1 MVHINTKLG
10 QIKGFVTDDQL
21 SEYAAKV
28 ESTFK
33 TIYDKSGAGSDF
45 LGWVTLPSEIN
56 DGFIQDIKNQ
66 ADILREK
73 SEIFVVVGIGG
84 SYLGAR
90 AVIEALSHQ
99 FAPFISRKGETQV
112 VYAGHNMS
120 EEYMVELLELLDNK
134 DYSMAVISKS
144 GTTTEPAVAFRILKN
159 HIEKKYGKEEAK
171 TRIVAITDKERG
183 ALKTLADNEGYK
195 TYVVPDD
202 VGGRYSVLTP
212 VGLLPIAVAG
222 IDIEQLVKGALEVE
236 RYCQDNKNADNE
248 VAKYAIARQ
257 ALYHQGKTNEI
268 MVSYEPRLHYIAE
281 WWKQLY
287 GESEGKDGKGIFPAS
302 DTFTTDLHSMGQYI
316 QEGRR
321 NLFEQ
326 HGNYEIMDYYWAI
339 DEGKI
344 DKDYHVWW
352 GYEDLKIFDYAEEE
366 LLKISKKDEPF
377 NFTLLT
383 ADTHFTDGY
392 MDDSCEIKFDNKYAN
407 AFYCADS
414 KLGKF
419 VSWIKKQDFYDDTV
433 IVIVGDHLV
442 CQEGLYKNDE
452 TNRYVYN
459 VIINSDVKTDNN
471 KNRQVSHFD
480 MMPTTLAAMG
490 ATIEGERLGLGV
502 NLFSDKKTLIE
513 RFGIDYVNEELL
525 KKSVYY
531 NDKIIG
537 DSYYDMMNDKELL
550 D

>member
-1 MVHINTKLG
+1 MVKIKSNKKNIFIKTITIVILIFVWFSIFINYEFYDVSFEQLIFTLTNPVGANYEIVFTGTLFVLVGTIVTIILYQLFIKLWRSLKLSVVFKFSFKDK
-10 QIKGFVTDDQL
+10 IFKLDIFKVNKFRFIVLYLVFVFCSIYLSVSLIELDDYIINMNNYSTIFEDYYVD
-21 SEYAAKV
+21 SEEVNITFPKNKKNLIFIVV
-28 ESTFK
+28 ESLESGNVSKDNGGISIESYTPNLEKLALKNINFSSTDMIGGFNQVSNTSYTMTGLLSLTSGIPLK
-33 TIYDKSGAGSDF
+33 IPVDWNVYKSKRESLPGVYSIGEILEDNDYRNYFMLGSDA
-45 LGWVTLPSEIN
+45 N
-56 DGFIQDIKNQ
+56 
-66 ADILREK
+66 
-73 SEIFVVVGIGG
+73 
-84 SYLGAR
+84 Y
-90 AVIEALSHQ
+90 
-99 FAPFISRKGETQV
+99 
-112 VYAGHNMS
+112 
-120 EEYMVELLELLDNK
+120 
-134 DYSMAVISKS
+134 
-144 GTTTEPAVAFRILKN
+144 
-159 HIEKKYGKEEAK
+159 
-171 TRIVAITDKERG
+171 
-183 ALKTLADNEGYK
+183 
-195 TYVVPDD
+195 
-202 VGGRYSVLTP
+202 GGR
-212 VGLLPIAVAG
+212 
-222 IDIEQLVKGALEVE
+222 
-236 RYCQDNKNADNE
+236 
-248 VAKYAIARQ
+248 RQ
-257 ALYHQGKTNEI
+257 Y
-268 MVSYEPRLHYIAE
+268 
-281 WWKQLY
+281 
-287 GESEGKDGKGIFPAS
+287 
-302 DTFTTDLHSMGQYI
+302 
-316 QEGRR
+316 
-321 NLFEQ
+321 FEQ

-352 GYEDLKIFDYAEEE
+352 GYEDLKLFDYAEEE

-459 VIINSDVKTDNN
+459 VIINSDIKTDNN

-513 RFGIDYVNEELL
+513 RFGIDYVNEKLL

>member
-1 MVHINTKLG
+1 MGGFNQVSNTSYTMTGL
-10 QIKGFVTDDQL
+10 L
-21 SEYAAKV
+21 SLTSGIPLKIPVDWNVYKSKR
-28 ESTFK
+28 ESLPGVYSIGEILEDNDYRNYFML
-33 TIYDKSGAGSDF
+33 GSDA
-45 LGWVTLPSEIN
+45 N
-56 DGFIQDIKNQ
+56 
-66 ADILREK
+66 
-73 SEIFVVVGIGG
+73 
-84 SYLGAR
+84 Y
-90 AVIEALSHQ
+90 
-99 FAPFISRKGETQV
+99 
-112 VYAGHNMS
+112 
-120 EEYMVELLELLDNK
+120 
-134 DYSMAVISKS
+134 
-144 GTTTEPAVAFRILKN
+144 
-159 HIEKKYGKEEAK
+159 
-171 TRIVAITDKERG
+171 
-183 ALKTLADNEGYK
+183 
-195 TYVVPDD
+195 
-202 VGGRYSVLTP
+202 GGR
-212 VGLLPIAVAG
+212 
-222 IDIEQLVKGALEVE
+222 
-236 RYCQDNKNADNE
+236 
-248 VAKYAIARQ
+248 RQ
-257 ALYHQGKTNEI
+257 Y
-268 MVSYEPRLHYIAE
+268 
-281 WWKQLY
+281 
-287 GESEGKDGKGIFPAS
+287 
-302 DTFTTDLHSMGQYI
+302 
-316 QEGRR
+316 
-321 NLFEQ
+321 FEQ

-352 GYEDLKIFDYAEEE
+352 GYEDLKLFDYAEEE

-392 MDDSCEIKFDNKYAN
+392 MDDSCEINFDNKYAN

-459 VIINSDVKTDNN
+459 VIINSDIKTDNN